1 MRMFQTGRFLTLN
14 VSNTDLANLYV
25 LSLAA
30 LGGGLVGA
38 GVSQLKP
45 ADLNIF
51 NLLKPPKPSG
61 KVLKISIRCELQM
74 KDKGENNSA
83 FIKNYFKTCSIVHA
97 TFQVWAAA
105 GTGPTPALCAPSTPK
120 EISTERGGAT
130 ASAIGGHSRLHK
142 EPRRRE
148 L

>member
-1 MRMFQTGRFLTLN
+1 MHHLRSAIGALRRFIVPSNLNVLLLSMRMFQTGRFLTLN

-45 ADLNIF
+45 GDLNIF

-74 KDKGENNSA
+74 KDKGRVGPLGHQSQA
-83 FIKNYFKTCSIVHA
+83 SSGYFLFA
-97 TFQVWAAA
+97 
-105 GTGPTPALCAPSTPK
+105 
-120 EISTERGGAT
+120 
-130 ASAIGGHSRLHK
+130 
-142 EPRRRE
+142 
-148 L
+148 

>member
-1 MRMFQTGRFLTLN
+1 MRLFQTGRFLTLN

-51 NLLKPPKPSG
+51 NFLKPPKPSG
-61 KVLKISIRCELQM
+61 KVLMIFIR
-74 KDKGENNSA
+74 N
-83 FIKNYFKTCSIVHA
+83 
-97 TFQVWAAA
+97 
-105 GTGPTPALCAPSTPK
+105 
-120 EISTERGGAT
+120 
-130 ASAIGGHSRLHK
+130 
-142 EPRRRE
+142 
-148 L
+148 